1 VTTVRREVR
10 VLSGGDLSKMLTLS
24 DVIPAIESAYLAAS
38 QQHAQLYPVVREPL
52 ATGGVFGIK
61 SGYWPDQESL
71 GLKVAGYWP
80 VNRAKGLDNH
90 QAMVV
95 LVEPATGVPRAII
108 DGNFIT
114 AIRTSAAG
122 AIGLRYLARP
132 DAQTALIVGTGVQAE
147 AQARALDW
155 WQRGIDVSV
164 FEPLDTDGLPIARA
178 FCDRLA
184 DSGLACQPA
193 ASLENAV
200 RTSEVII
207 TTTPAKQ
214 PFIRRDW
221 LSPGVHINAM
231 GADTAGKQ
239 EHEIATLR
247 DSLVIVDD
255 WAQASRLGECQH
267 AVAAGLF
274 TDERHPQSIG
284 ELIAGTAPGRTDN
297 GQLTLF
303 DATGLA
309 LQDLA
314 AAELAAQTADERDA
328 GIIIQLD

>member
-1 VTTVRREVR
+1 MGRDVR

-38 QQHAQLYPVVREPL
+38 QQQAQLYPVVREPL
-52 ATGGVFGIK
+52 ASGGVFGIK
-61 SGYWPDQESL
+61 SGYWPDRESL

-80 VNRAKGLDNH
+80 QNRAKGLDNH
-90 QAMVV
+90 QALVV
-95 LVEPATGVPRAII
+95 LVEPTTGVPRAII

-114 AIRTSAAG
+114 SIRTSAAG

-132 DAQTALIVGTGVQAE
+132 DSQTALIVGTGVQAE

-155 WQRGIDVSV
+155 WQRDIDVSV
-164 FEPLDTDGLPIARA
+164 FEPLDTDGQPMAKA
-178 FCDRLA
+178 FCDRLS
-184 DSGLACQPA
+184 DRGIACQPSG
-193 ASLENAV
+193 SLENAV
-200 RTSEVII
+200 RQSDVIV
-207 TTTPAKQ
+207 TTTPARK
-214 PFIRRDW
+214 PVVCRDW
-221 LSPGVHINAM
+221 LTPGVHINAM

-247 DSLVIVDD
+247 DSLVVVDD
-255 WAQASRLGECQH
+255 WVQASRLGECQH

-274 TDERHPQSIG
+274 TDQQHPRSIG
-284 ELIAGTAPGRTDN
+284 EVIAGTALGRTN
-297 GQLTLF
+297 NRQLTLF

-314 AAELAAQTADERDA
+314 AAELAAHIAEERKA
-328 GIIIQLD
+328 GIIVQFD

>member
-1 VTTVRREVR
+1 MAVRRELR
-10 VLSGGDLSKMLTLS
+10 LLSGGDLSKMLTLT

-38 QQHAQLYPVVREPL
+38 QQRAQLYPVVREPL
-52 ATGGVFGIK
+52 ASGGVFGIK

-80 VNRAKGLDNH
+80 QNRAKDLDNH

-132 DAQTALIVGTGVQAE
+132 DSETALIVGTGVQAE
-147 AQARALDW
+147 AQLRALDW
-155 WQRGIDVSV
+155 WQRGIEVTV
-164 FEPLDTDGLPIARA
+164 FEPLDTDRQPMAKA

-184 DSGLACQPA
+184 DSGIACRPA
-193 ASLENAV
+193 AFLENAV
-200 RTSEVII
+200 HTSDVIV
-207 TTTPAKQ
+207 TTTPARK
-214 PFIRRDW
+214 PLLHRDW
-221 LSPGVHINAM
+221 LAPGVHINAM

-247 DSLVIVDD
+247 DSLVVVDD
-255 WAQASRLGECQH
+255 WTQASRLGECQH
-267 AVAAGLF
+267 AVAVGLF
-274 TDERHPQSIG
+274 TEQQHPRSIG
-284 ELIAGTAPGRTDN
+284 EVIAGTGPGRTD
-297 GQLTLF
+297 GRLLTLF

-314 AAELAAQTADERDA
+314 AAELAARMAEERGA
-328 GIIIQLD
+328 GIMIQLD

>member
-1 VTTVRREVR
+1 MRREVR
-10 VLSGGDLSKMLTLS
+10 VLSGRDLSTMLTLS
-24 DVIPAIESAYLAAS
+24 DVIPAIEDAYLAAS
-38 QQHAQLYPVVREPL
+38 QQQAQLYPVIREPL
-52 ATGGVFGIK
+52 EPSRGVFGIK
-61 SGYWPDQESL
+61 SGYWPDRDSL

-80 VNRAKGLDNH
+80 QNRAKGLDNH

-95 LVEPATGVPRAII
+95 LIEPATGVPRAII

-122 AIGLRYLARP
+122 AIGLRYLARL
-132 DAQTALIVGTGVQAE
+132 DAQAALIVGTGVQAE

-164 FEPLDTDGLPIARA
+164 FEPLDTDGQPMARA

-184 DSGLACQPA
+184 GSGIACQPS
-193 ASLENAV
+193 ASLEHAV
-200 RTSEVII
+200 HRSDVIV
-207 TTTPAKQ
+207 TTTPVRQ
-214 PFIRRDW
+214 PLIHRGW
-221 LSPGVHINAM
+221 LAPGTHINAM

-247 DSLVIVDD
+247 DSLVLVDD

-274 TDERHPQSIG
+274 TDHQHPRSIG
-284 ELIAGTAPGRTDN
+284 EVIGGRAPGRTDSR
-297 GQLTLF
+297 QLTLF

-314 AAELAAQTADERDA
+314 AAELAVMTAEERGA
-328 GIIIQLD
+328 GIMIQLD

>member
-1 VTTVRREVR
+1 VITVRRDVR
-10 VLSGGDLSKMLTLS
+10 VLSGGDLGKMLTLGE
-24 DVIPAIESAYLAAS
+24 VIPAIESAYLAAS
-38 QQHAQLYPVVREPL
+38 EQQAQLYPVIREPL
-52 ATGGVFGIK
+52 ASGGVFGIK

-80 VNRAKGLDNH
+80 QNRAKGLDNH

-132 DAQTALIVGTGVQAE
+132 DSQTALIVGSGVQAE

-155 WQRGIDVSV
+155 WQRGIEVSV
-164 FEPLDTDGLPIARA
+164 FEPLDTDGQPMARA
-178 FCDRLA
+178 FCDRLGH
-184 DSGLACQPA
+184 SGITCQP
-193 ASLENAV
+193 SGPLEDAV
-200 RTSEVII
+200 RRADVIV
-207 TTTPAKQ
+207 TTTPARQ
-214 PFIRRDW
+214 PVIHRDW
-221 LSPGVHINAM
+221 LTPGVHINAM
-231 GADTAGKQ
+231 GADTAGKR
-239 EHEIATLR
+239 EHEVATLR

-255 WAQASRLGECQH
+255 WTQARRLGECQH

-274 TDERHPQSIG
+274 TDEQHPRSIG
-284 ELIAGTAPGRTDN
+284 EVIAGTAPGRTDDA
-297 GQLTLF
+297 QLTLF

-314 AAELAAQTADERDA
+314 AAELAAQTAEERDA

>member
-1 VTTVRREVR
+1 MTVRRELR
-10 VLSGGDLSKMLTLS
+10 LLSGGALSKMLTLR
-24 DVIPAIESAYLAAS
+24 DVVPAIESAYLAAS
-38 QQHAQLYPVVREPL
+38 QQQAQLYPVVREPL
-52 ATGGVFGIK
+52 ASGAVFGIK

-80 VNRAKGLDNH
+80 QNRAKGLDNH

-132 DAQTALIVGTGVQAE
+132 DSETALIVGTGVQAE
-147 AQARALDW
+147 AQVRALDW
-155 WQRGIDVSV
+155 WQRGIEVTV
-164 FEPLDTDGLPIARA
+164 FEPLDTDGQPMARA

-184 DSGLACQPA
+184 DSGIVCRPSG
-193 ASLENAV
+193 SLENAV
-200 RTSEVII
+200 RKSDVIV
-207 TTTPAKQ
+207 TTTPARK
-214 PFIRRDW
+214 PLLHRDW
-221 LSPGVHINAM
+221 LAPGVHINAM

-247 DSLVIVDD
+247 DSLVVVDD
-255 WAQASRLGECQH
+255 WTQASRLGECQH
-267 AVAAGLF
+267 AAAAGLF
-274 TDERHPQSIG
+274 TDQQHPQSIG
-284 ELIAGTAPGRTDN
+284 EVIAGTAPGRTDSR
-297 GQLTLF
+297 QVTLF

-314 AAELAAQTADERDA
+314 AAELAARMAEERGA